1 MIRSI
6 GRIPA
11 ERNTTYKKIKEF
23 EVEPTGSEGLDGVDD
38 AKKFGSYFE
47 LINIKK
53 YQYQNPRKNLVKD
66 SPNM

>member
-38 AKKFGSYFE
+38 AEKFGSYFE
-47 LINIKK
+47 LIKIKK
-53 YQYQNPRKNLVKD
+53 YQYQNPRKN
-66 SPNM
+66 